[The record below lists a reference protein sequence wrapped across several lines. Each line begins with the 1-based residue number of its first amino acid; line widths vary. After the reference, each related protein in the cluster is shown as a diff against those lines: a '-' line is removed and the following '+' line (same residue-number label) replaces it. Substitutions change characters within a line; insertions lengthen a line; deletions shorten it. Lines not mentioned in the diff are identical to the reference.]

1 MNEATA
7 HAWRAEP
14 RSKVAFDIEDAGQ
27 GVIKLTVAHEGFE
40 PGSDVLQGIS
50 NGWPAV
56 LASLKTLLE
65 NRVSVALDVADWPGR
80 DPWKPPSDRTRPP
93 LAAPQPSQGRAGGD
107 DGRPRLYGGPM
118 ASVKQIQ
125 VTFDCAEPERVARF
139 WCEVLGYV
147 VPPPPEGF
155 ATWDDVDRA
164 LPPEHQ
170 GSAFAC
176 IDPSGAG
183 PRLFFQRVPEGKVV
197 KNRLHLDVRAG
208 TGLVGEERV
217 AVLEAECARLVA
229 LGAVRVRLLR
239 ADGDNESCLVMQ
251 DIEGNEFCLD

>member
-1 MNEATA
+1 MC
-7 HAWRAEP
+7 RYRP
-14 RSKVAFDIEDAGQ
+14 RSVNGGGLHRARRGHQRHDGLPDLGRRQVAATGAHSVYATCAAMAG
-27 GVIKLTVAHEGFE
+27 
-40 PGSDVLQGIS
+40 SC
-50 NGWPAV
+50 
-56 LASLKTLLE
+56 
-65 NRVSVALDVADWPGR
+65 
-80 DPWKPPSDRTRPP
+80 
-93 LAAPQPSQGRAGGD
+93 
-107 DGRPRLYGGPM
+107 LYGGPM

-155 ATWDDVDRA
+155 ATWDDFDRA

-176 IDPSGAG
+176 VDPSGVG

-197 KNRLHLDVRAG
+197 KNRLHLDVRVG
-208 TGLVGEERV
+208 TGLVGEERL
-217 AVLEAECARLVA
+217 AALEAECARLVA
-229 LGAVRVRLLR
+229 LGAVRVRLLP